1 MSEEKNVASSLIW
14 AITLIIIVGIIAGTL
29 YYGGF
34 LSGNKKHEIDVE
46 VKVPGA
52 TNSN

>member
-1 MSEEKNVASSLIW
+1 MSEGNYGAGNLIW
-14 AITLIIIVGIIAGTL
+14 AIAQIIIAGT
-29 YYGGF
+29 YFYGGF